1 MKKLCAILTVALL
14 FVAAVVFACFDD
26 DPFSNLNNV
35 ATTVVG
41 GHGSATD
48 VEFPGDQ
55 YLHPLPPAESLNS
68 YANVVETSFPL
79 TLEVA
84 FSGFVDEQGEQVTE
98 PVTRMCVLY
107 YSTAGKWTILHD
119 IRNPKYTVIYPADE
133 RRALFGRYTI
143 PSSLG
148 FSPGQY
154 ISVMLYF
161 ATENY
166 ENFDLDTVLAS
177 SAKTPIP
184 STAIALVPTGNI
196 KPY

>member
-1 MKKLCAILTVALL
+1 MKKICAILTVALL

-98 PVTRMCVLY
+98 PITRMCVLY
-107 YSTAGKWTILHD
+107 YSTAGQWTILHD

-143 PSSLG
+143 QSSLG

-161 ATENY
+161 ATANY